1 MSILAVI
8 IGNVITIL
16 LAVIIIYVTYKSNKD
31 KVDEFVEKIEA
42 KIDEVEDIVSDI
54 DSTINKIDESLEKFS
69 VNTQNE

>member
-1 MSILAVI
+1 MSILTVI

-16 LAVIIIYVTYKSNKD
+16 LTVIIIYVTYKSNKD

-54 DSTINKIDESLEKFS
+54 DSTINKIEESLEKFS
-69 VNTQNE
+69 INT